1 MLEITSAATPG
12 PTGYPDSFRRPGDS
26 LGTVKTSER
35 RGSHVSDPV
44 AAGERTRLIE
54 AARQGD
60 QIAWESIIE
69 LHHRLVWWMLGSYS
83 FDHATQED
91 IYQTVWCR
99 LAENLDKIRD
109 PERLPAWLATTAR
122 NEALKRIRY
131 EKRIRP
137 TDLTE
142 YQLIDDHPTPEEAAT
157 LDDQR
162 RTVLDAFARLDEL
175 CRELLTLCT
184 TDPPLGYEEI
194 AEVWGRPIGS
204 IGPTR
209 ARCLDQ
215 LRKLI

>member
-1 MLEITSAATPG
+1 
-12 PTGYPDSFRRPGDS
+12 
-26 LGTVKTSER
+26 
-35 RGSHVSDPV
+35 VSDPV

-60 QIAWESIIE
+60 QIAWQSIIE

-142 YQLIDDHPTPEEAAT
+142 YQLIDDDPTPEEAVT

-162 RTVLDAFARLDEL
+162 RSILDAFARLDEL
-175 CRELLTLCT
+175 CRELLVLCT

-209 ARCLDQ
+209 ARCLNQ
-215 LRKLI
+215 LRKLIR